1 MDDEE
6 LLIKA
11 ISANKEAFG
20 QLVDRYKDKIIRLAF
35 RFSRNYRD
43 AEDIAQEVFIRA
55 YLNLRSFK
63 IESKISTWLYRI
75 TCNTAINYMRKR
87 KKAVDYD
94 RIRRFNPSD
103 NASHNITEK
112 EKKDMIEKAIER
124 LPVKL
129 QLALVL
135 REYEDL
141 SYKEIAEVLN
151 CSIGT
156 VESRIKRARDKLKV
170 LIQPYIERGENI

>member
-1 MDDEE
+1 
-6 LLIKA
+6 
-11 ISANKEAFG
+11 
-20 QLVDRYKDKIIRLAF
+20 
-35 RFSRNYRD
+35 
-43 AEDIAQEVFIRA
+43 
-55 YLNLRSFK
+55 
-63 IESKISTWLYRI
+63 
-75 TCNTAINYMRKR
+75 
-87 KKAVDYD
+87 
-94 RIRRFNPSD
+94 
-103 NASHNITEK
+103 
-112 EKKDMIEKAIER
+112 MIEKAIER

-129 QLALVL
+129 QSALIL